1 MVDYPAGYAGIS
13 QDQSKALFSHVMWLV
28 ALTAGF
34 FALGCYAGRS
44 LSIGWSIA
52 GFIVGLGCVLALNLT
67 ARKSGGLSVTL
78 LIAMGLFLG
87 VAMGP
92 AVAYYSG
99 SSPSALWRA
108 AGATALFMAGFG
120 AYGYATRRD
129 LSAVGRISFFALI
142 GLILFAIILVFVKIP
157 GADLFYSI
165 IGLVIFAGLTMWDFQ
180 RLRRARGYVSA
191 PQIAASIFLDAM
203 NVFFFFLRIFGG
215 GSRA

>member
-1 MVDYPAGYAGIS
+1 MPLDRAGGRGHDQCREWVNAEKGTWTLPPARLGRPGLRRSPMVDYPAGYAGIS

-129 LSAVGRISFFALI
+129 LTAVGRVAFFGLI
-142 GLILFAIILVFVKIP
+142 G
-157 GADLFYSI
+157 
-165 IGLVIFAGLTMWDFQ
+165 
-180 RLRRARGYVSA
+180 
-191 PQIAASIFLDAM
+191 
-203 NVFFFFLRIFGG
+203 
-215 GSRA
+215 